1 MSCCNCA
8 PAPKVANPA
17 VPWLR
22 IGALIILGGLAM
34 YLSLAINITP
44 ATGIARTII
53 HSILATVSGLA
64 LILAGAAIFRNSLVP
79 RITLEQLF
87 LIGLCG
93 SYAASL
99 YSSVTGIGHIYYEVV
114 IILLAIYHLG
124 QAVTRIQVARFS
136 HLENQIPGLRSV
148 ARIISENDTTQIPIT
163 QITAGQLLEIRP
175 GEIVP
180 ADGIIETGS
189 AFIEQLAHTGEP
201 FPSPMQPGGKLL
213 AGSRV
218 LDGTILL
225 RSTSSGTDREL
236 DRLLAS
242 CKTTSQTNADSLAG
256 KILRFFVPAVIVIA
270 LLTILVWSFLGSP
283 AQALFNGLAV
293 TIVACPCGIGLAIP
307 LAIRNSHAHLRLLGF
322 IPHSHD
328 FLERLATVD
337 TIAFDKTGTLSSPVL
352 TLENLS
358 IAPSAPAALLSWL
371 ATIQRHS
378 THPIARPLWKIAE
391 PVALE
396 NLHITPL
403 PARGI
408 NATFS
413 IDETSQTLIICNSLF
428 LAEQHPDHSE
438 ETNHNRSIYFLL
450 NGEIVGK
457 ADFLE
462 QSRDG
467 AALAI
472 DQLLTSG
479 YRAEILTGDSTVPEI
494 FSARIPCA
502 TGLTT
507 EQKAI
512 IVRDRQSAGH
522 QILFIGDGLN
532 DTEAMRIAHASIA
545 LGPEAQ
551 AASAIASATLSHHD
565 FAAIIQALS
574 ISRETKRRL
583 TRLLFFTLT
592 YNFIGI
598 ALAASGL
605 LHPVIAAI
613 LMLASSATVLTLAS
627 SAPRRHE
634 FKG

>member
-8 PAPKVANPA
+8 PAPKVADPA

-34 YLSLAINITP
+34 YLSLAVNITP

-53 HSILATVSGLA
+53 HCFLATVCGLA
-64 LILAGAAIFRNSLVP
+64 LLLAGAPIFRNSLVP

-93 SYAASL
+93 SYSASL
-99 YSSVTGIGHIYYEVV
+99 YSSLTGIGHIYYEVV

-124 QAVTRIQVARFS
+124 QAITRIQIARFS
-136 HLENQIPGLRSV
+136 HLESQIPGLRSV
-148 ARIISENDTTQIPIT
+148 ARIISENDTLQVPIS
-163 QITAGQLLEIRP
+163 QITVGQLLEIRP

-180 ADGIIETGS
+180 ADGIIETGFT
-189 AFIEQLAHTGEP
+189 FIEQLAHTGEP

-218 LDGTILL
+218 LDGTIHL

-242 CKTTSQTNADSLAG
+242 CKTTSQTTADSLAG
-256 KILRFFVPAVIVIA
+256 KILRFFVPAVVFIA
-270 LLTILVWSFLGSP
+270 LLTILVWSLLGSP

-307 LAIRNSHAHLRLLGF
+307 LAIRNSHSHLRLLGL

-337 TIAFDKTGTLSSPVL
+337 TVAFDKTGTLSSPAL
-352 TLENLS
+352 TLENIS
-358 IAPSAPAALLSWL
+358 IAPSTPAGFLSWL

-391 PVALE
+391 PVPLE
-396 NLHITPL
+396 NLQITPL

-408 NATFS
+408 SATFS
-413 IDETSQTLIICNSLF
+413 IGETSQTLIICNSLF
-428 LAEQHPDHSE
+428 LTEQHPDQPE
-438 ETNHNRSIYFLL
+438 ETHHTRSIHFLL
-450 NGEIVGK
+450 NGKLVGK

-462 QSRDG
+462 ESREG

-522 QILFIGDGLN
+522 QVLLIGDGLN
-532 DTEAMRIAHASIA
+532 DTEAMRSAHASIA

-551 AASAIASATLSHHD
+551 AASSIASATLSHHD

-574 ISRETKRRL
+574 ISRETKRKL

-613 LMLASSATVLTLAS
+613 LMLASSATVLTMAS
-627 SAPRRHE
+627 ATPR
-634 FKG
+634 KAQST